1 MRSFEKLN
9 FIKFEARYS
18 RDYLTEKR
26 AKTRHAGSNALH
38 YHLQFTCRESLP
50 DDEREVL
57 LELLDRLAAQ
67 AFYSTASLSFLR
79 TTVGCAW
86 ERPVW
91 KAQKKKERK
100 EGKGF
105 WVKRKSL
112 SMGSKT

>member
-1 MRSFEKLN
+1 ML
-9 FIKFEARYS
+9 EAMLCIIIS
-18 RDYLTEKR
+18 SLPV
-26 AKTRHAGSNALH
+26 
-38 YHLQFTCRESLP
+38 ESLLP

-79 TTVGCAW
+79 TTVGRAC

-91 KAQKKKERK
+91 KTQKKKERK